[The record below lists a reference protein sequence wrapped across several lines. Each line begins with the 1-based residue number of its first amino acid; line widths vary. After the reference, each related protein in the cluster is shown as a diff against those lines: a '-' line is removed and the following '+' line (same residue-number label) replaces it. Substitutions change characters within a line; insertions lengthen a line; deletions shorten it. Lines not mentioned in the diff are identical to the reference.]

1 MTSWPSKQHRPF
13 YGWLIVFVSAV
24 GLFLGAPLMVF
35 SFSVF
40 FKSLV
45 LDFHAS
51 RAAVSSAFSLFNIVG
66 ALLIPCTGMLIDR
79 FGAKRIILVSTL
91 LYGLAL
97 CSALW
102 VGSSLWQLYLLFTI
116 LGVAMASG
124 PAPVP
129 YGVVISHWFNRHRG
143 LALGLSMMGI
153 GIGSVVVPILAQH
166 LIIIVGWRAAFAI
179 FGAAALLL
187 PLPVIAGLLQ
197 NDPEQRGLQPD
208 GDRENQVAR
217 SQSQDKQGL
226 TWHEIW
232 HTPAFWTLICIFS
245 LAGASVH
252 GAVLHMS
259 AIFTDRG
266 VTAERAAIAT
276 SLVGIA
282 VMLGRLA
289 SGYLLDRLFAPR
301 VAILFYGATALG
313 IAILCAGTS
322 GPLALVASFLVGLGM
337 GAEVESMAYMI
348 SRYFGLRAFGTAYG
362 HAFGAFMIAGS
373 AGVFLM
379 GAGYDRFH
387 SYSVPLAALCAA
399 MVLALVLLT
408 RLGPYRYGVEA
419 KPTQPIEPMEVPSGA

>member
-1 MTSWPSKQHRPF
+1 MTNWPSKRPRLF
-13 YGWLIVFVSAV
+13 YGWLIVFVSTV
-24 GLFLGAPLMVF
+24 GLFLGPPLLVF

-51 RAAVSSAFSLFNIVG
+51 RAAVSFAFSLFNIVG
-66 ALLIPCTGMLIDR
+66 ALWLPGTGLLIDR
-79 FGAKRIILVSTL
+79 YGAKRVILVSTV

-102 VGSSLWQLYLLFTI
+102 VGSGLWHLYLFFIILAFT
-116 LGVAMASG
+116 MTSG

-153 GIGSVVVPILAQH
+153 GIGSVVVPIFSQH
-166 LIIIVGWRAAFAI
+166 LISAFGWRAAFAI
-179 FGAAALLL
+179 FGGAVLIL
-187 PLPVIAGLLQ
+187 PLPVIAVLLQ
-197 NDPEQRGLQPD
+197 NDPAQRGLQPD
-208 GDRENQVAR
+208 GDEKDPASHLLPQE
-217 SQSQDKQGL
+217 KQGL
-226 TWHEIW
+226 SWHEIW
-232 HTPAFWTLICIFS
+232 HSQTFWVLIAIFS

-266 VTAERAAIAT
+266 VSAERAAMAT
-276 SLVGIA
+276 SLVGAA
-282 VMLGRLA
+282 VIIGRLG

-301 VAILFYGATALG
+301 VAILFYSATALG
-313 IAILCAGTS
+313 IAILCTGTK
-322 GPLALVASFLVGLGM
+322 GTLALVAAFLVGLGM
-337 GAEVESMAYMI
+337 GAEVESMGYMT
-348 SRYFGLRAFGTAYG
+348 SRYFGLAAFGTAYG
-362 HAFGAFMIAGS
+362 HAFGAFMIAGA
-373 AGVFLM
+373 AGVYLM

-387 SYSVPLAALCAA
+387 SYTVPLAGLGAA
-399 MVLALVLLT
+399 MVLALILLT

-419 KPTQPIEPMEVPSGA
+419 ETIQAIKPIEVPSGA